1 MSGYNLKLWSN
12 ISKHIF
18 LEITVCKERKIHKG
32 ENREVMN
39 TTIENVQSW
48 SFSLSFSKNLL
59 FY

>member
-1 MSGYNLKLWSN
+1 MFGYVLKIWSN

-18 LEITVCKERKIHKG
+18 LDLTARKERKIYKD
-32 ENREVMN
+32 ENRKVMN